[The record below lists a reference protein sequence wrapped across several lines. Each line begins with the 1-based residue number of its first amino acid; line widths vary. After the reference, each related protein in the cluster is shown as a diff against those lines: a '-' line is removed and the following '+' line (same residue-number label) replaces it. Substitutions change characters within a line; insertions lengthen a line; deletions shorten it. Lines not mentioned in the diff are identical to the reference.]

1 MSLGSVP
8 SVGHST
14 KVGPRRAEARFCGA
28 VTSLVPLHLLPKSPA
43 SLAFQTVTCT
53 PQGLRKPA
61 WDGTCSHCQ
70 ERASNLF
77 SALRRPEESH
87 SGYHIPHPLPLMLVA
102 TPSPLGFHFLCLV
115 PLCFQQLPCWAG
127 A

>member
-8 SVGHST
+8 SVGNST

-28 VTSLVPLHLLPKSPA
+28 DISLVPLHLLPKSPA

-53 PQGLRKPA
+53 PQGLRTPA
-61 WDGTCSHCQ
+61 WDGACSHCQ
-70 ERASNLF
+70 GGGGVQFILCPQET
-77 SALRRPEESH
+77 RRISQRVSPT
-87 SGYHIPHPLPLMLVA
+87 PHWVLVD
-102 TPSPLGFHFLCLV
+102 THSPLGFHSLCLV
-115 PLCFQQLPCWAG
+115 PLFFQQLPCWAG